1 VLPVSAANVELVRS
15 IYEAWAEGRSARAF
29 IAEDVEYVN
38 PHDAIESGVLRGRK
52 SFARIRDAYDDV
64 RIAPERYLEAGDEDV
79 VVIAKLQV
87 GTRGLHTETTQ
98 GYVWT
103 VRDGQAVRFRW
114 FNDPTEAL
122 AAVGLQHESGA

>member
-1 VLPVSAANVELVRS
+1 MSAANVELVRS
-15 IYEAWAEGRSARAF
+15 IYGAWAEGRSARAF

-38 PHDAIESGVLRGRK
+38 PHDAIEPGVLRGRK

-64 RIAPERYLEAGDEDV
+64 RVVPERYVEAGDDDV
-79 VVIAKLQV
+79 VVIAKLLV
-87 GTRGLHTETTQ
+87 GTRGLNTETTQ

-114 FNDPTEAL
+114 FNHPAEAF

>member
-1 VLPVSAANVELVRS
+1 LELVRS
-15 IYEAWAEGRSARAF
+15 IYRAWAEGRSARAF

-38 PHDAIESGVLRGRK
+38 PHDAIEPGVLRGRK
-52 SFARIRDAYDDV
+52 SFARIRDAW
-64 RIAPERYLEAGDEDV
+64 DV

-114 FNDPTEAL
+114 FTDPEEAL
-122 AAVGLQHESGA
+122 AAAGLEPEPGA

>member
-1 VLPVSAANVELVRS
+1 MSQENVEVVRS
-15 IYEAWAEGRSARAF
+15 IYGAWAEDRSARAF

-38 PHDAIESGVLRGRK
+38 PHDAIEPGVLHGRR

-64 RIAPERYLEAGDEDV
+64 RVVPERYVEAGDDDV
-79 VVIAKLQV
+79 VVIARLEV
-87 GTRGLHTETTQ
+87 GTRGLNTETTQ

-114 FNDPTEAL
+114 FNDPAEAL
-122 AAVGLQHESGA
+122 AAVGLQPESGA

>member
-1 VLPVSAANVELVRS
+1 VSAENVELVRS
-15 IYEAWAEGRSARAF
+15 IYGAWAEGRSARSF

-38 PHDAIESGVLRGRK
+38 PKDAIEPGVLHGRR

-64 RIAPERYLEAGDEDV
+64 RVVPERYVEAGDDDV
-79 VVIAKLQV
+79 VVIARLEV
-87 GTRGLHTETTQ
+87 GTRGLNTETTQ

-114 FNDPTEAL
+114 FNDPAEAL
-122 AAVGLQHESGA
+122 AAVGLQPESGA

>member
-1 VLPVSAANVELVRS
+1 MSAANVELVRS
-15 IYEAWAEGRSARAF
+15 IYGAWADGRSARAF

-38 PHDAIESGVLRGRK
+38 PHDAIEPGVLRGRK

-64 RIAPERYLEAGDEDV
+64 RVVPERYIEAGDDDV
-79 VVIAKLQV
+79 VVIAKLEV

-103 VRDGQAVRFRW
+103 VRDGQAIRFRW
-114 FNDPTEAL
+114 FNDPAEAL
-122 AAVGLQHESGA
+122 AAAGLRPEAGA

>member
-1 VLPVSAANVELVRS
+1 MSAENVELVRS
-15 IYEAWAEGRSARAF
+15 IYGAWAEVRSARSF

-38 PHDAIESGVLRGRK
+38 PKDAIEPGILHGRR

-64 RIAPERYLEAGDEDV
+64 RVVPERYVEAGDDDV
-79 VVIAKLQV
+79 VVIARLEV
-87 GTRGLHTETTQ
+87 GTRGLNTETTQ

-114 FNDPTEAL
+114 FNDPAEAL
-122 AAVGLQHESGA
+122 AAVGLQPESGA

>member
-1 VLPVSAANVELVRS
+1 VSAANVELVRS
-15 IYEAWAEGRSARAF
+15 IYSAWAEGRSARAF

-38 PHDAIESGVLRGRK
+38 PHDAIEPGVLRGRR

-64 RIAPERYLEAGDEDV
+64 RVVPECYVEAGDDDV
-79 VVIAKLQV
+79 VVIAKLLV
-87 GTRGLHTETTQ
+87 GTRGLSTETTQ

-114 FNDPTEAL
+114 FNDPAEAF
-122 AAVGLQHESGA
+122 AAVGLQDESGA